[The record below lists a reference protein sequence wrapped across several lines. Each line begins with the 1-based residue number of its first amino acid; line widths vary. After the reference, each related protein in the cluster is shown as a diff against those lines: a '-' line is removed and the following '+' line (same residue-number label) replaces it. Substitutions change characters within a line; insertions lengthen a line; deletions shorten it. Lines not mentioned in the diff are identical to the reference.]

1 MTNPLYDAL
10 IAPQIARTAPL
21 LLTDGAE
28 ISGAEFA
35 AMAHRFA
42 HALVVLG
49 LEPGDRMAVQVERSA
64 EALAVCGAAL
74 AAGGVFLALSTA

>member
-10 IAPQIARTAPL
+10 IAPQIDRAAPL

-28 ISGAEFA
+28 ISGAGFA

-49 LEPGDRMAVQVERSA
+49 LEPGDRMAVQIQKSPA
-64 EALAVCGAAL
+64 ALALYGAAL
-74 AAGGVFLALSTA
+74 AAGGEL